1 MPVFRHHPSHVTT
14 ITRFLPQG
22 AEVTAHHHDVHQI
35 VYAGRGV
42 LTVTTDA
49 GSWVA
54 PATRAIWIP
63 AGTVHEHRAHG
74 DTDLHTVGVPVDT
87 NPLGLDRP
95 AVLAVG
101 PLLRELIIAYSGPG
115 SRRTVEAR
123 RLLAVLLDQ
132 LRHAPLQAL
141 HLPTPRDPRLV
152 AVCAMLRADP
162 ADPRPLAGLG
172 AAAGASERTLARLFR
187 AELGMTF
194 PQWRTQLRLHHALV
208 LLTRDDPA
216 LSVTAIAHRCGWAS
230 ASAFIDAFR
239 RSFGHTPG
247 AHRDLY
253 GATAPGTAAG
263 RTRSRRP
270 RSASPSATR
279 S

>member
-1 MPVFRHHPSHVTT
+1 MPDFRHHPPHITT

-22 AEVTAHHHDVHQI
+22 TEVTAHQHDVHQI

-49 GSWVA
+49 GSWVT

-74 DTDLHTVGVPVDT
+74 DTDLHTVGVPLDAD
-87 NPLGLDRP
+87 PLGLDRP

-101 PLLRELIIAYSGPG
+101 PLLRELIIAYSGTG
-115 SRRTVEAR
+115 DRRTAEAR
-123 RLLAVLLDQ
+123 RLMAVLLDQ
-132 LRHAPLQAL
+132 LRHTPLQAL
-141 HLPTPRDPRLV
+141 HLPRARDPRLA
-152 AVCAMLRADP
+152 AVCAALRADP
-162 ADPRPLAGLG
+162 ADPRPLAALG
-172 AAAGASERTLARLFR
+172 APAGASERTLARLFR

-208 LLTRDDPA
+208 LLTRDGPA

-239 RSFGHTPG
+239 RSFGHPPG
-247 AHRDLY
+247 AHRALANP
-253 GATAPGTAAG
+253 ATPPGTAAG
-263 RTRSRRP
+263 RTRSRRR
-270 RSASPSATR
+270 RSASP
-279 S
+279 